1 MFFLVMFSID
11 DRKMCFGLVSESV
24 VLIIVCVYCMV
35 LFFILIN
42 SGDDG
47 NIWGYI
53 I

>member
-1 MFFLVMFSID
+1 MYSID
-11 DRKMCFGLVSESV
+11 EGKICFGLVSESV

-47 NIWGYI
+47 NKWGYI